1 MIRLVPQILFQMAGG
16 TMGGEPLGGVPGQ
29 PASPPAQFEGVV
41 KIRNIKW
48 RVTEMTNLQMET

>member
-1 MIRLVPQILFQMAGG
+1 MAGG